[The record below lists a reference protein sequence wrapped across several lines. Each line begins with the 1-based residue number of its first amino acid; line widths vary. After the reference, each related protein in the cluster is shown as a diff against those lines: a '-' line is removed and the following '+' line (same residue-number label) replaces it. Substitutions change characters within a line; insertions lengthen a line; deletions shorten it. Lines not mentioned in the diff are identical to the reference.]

1 MTFKGSIAFGVA
13 CAVACVAEFASPLVV
28 QPGAG
33 SGIAAALAAVQ
44 PITEK
49 IRQKQAIIEATH
61 RKLQAS
67 RQKLH
72 AARFK
77 EQTISEQLGAVQSS
91 IARVRNNL
99 DDLASSIDQ
108 TQRRLT
114 VRRRQLAWAQASLDR
129 HRDALNHRLVDI
141 YEYGSATYLDVLLS
155 ATSFV
160 DFIER
165 WDFLRFIIRSD
176 GRLIADV
183 NQSAA
188 RYQKMVADL
197 STTQAA
203 LLREQQDQQRQQQQ
217 LGTLAD
223 ERRQL
228 LSLASLQRRS
238 IAQQVDE
245 LENLSAAE
253 EARLQELIRQRQREE
268 QAAALR
274 ARIAAIQARCMA
286 ARAAGLPCP
295 VEHWEGGPVQFMWP
309 VRGPITSPFGMRTDP
324 VTGRYQLH
332 SGIDIGADYG
342 VPIQAA
348 ADGVVLYA
356 GWYGGYG
363 NAIILDNTSGL
374 STLYAHCSAMY
385 VSVNQQVQR
394 GQVIGAV
401 GATGYATGPHLH
413 FEIRVNGVPVDPLSR
428 L

>member
-1 MTFKGSIAFGVA
+1 MNRPRLVAVGLALGLWLPAVSSISLGVFPA
-13 CAVACVAEFASPLVV
+13 ADRAHV
-28 QPGAG
+28 
-33 SGIAAALAAVQ
+33 AAAAAAV
-44 PITEK
+44 PISEK
-49 IRQKQAIIEATH
+49 IRQKQAIIEATR

-67 RQKLH
+67 RKKLH
-72 AARFK
+72 VARFK
-77 EQTISEQLGAVQSS
+77 EQTIADQLNTVQSS

-99 DDLASSIDQ
+99 DDLATSIDQ
-108 TQRRLT
+108 NQRRLA
-114 VRRRQLAWAQASLDR
+114 VRRQQLAWARASLDR

-141 YEYGSATYLDVLLS
+141 YEYGSASYLDVLLS

-176 GRLIADV
+176 ARLIADV
-183 NQSAA
+183 NQAA
-188 RYQKMVADL
+188 TRYQKMVADL

-203 LLREQQDQQRQQQQ
+203 LLREQQDQERQQQQ
-217 LGTLAD
+217 LGVLAD

-228 LSLASLQRRS
+228 LALAALQRRN

-245 LENLSAAE
+245 LENLSAAQ
-253 EARLQELIRQRQREE
+253 EARLQELIRQRQRQE
-268 QAAALR
+268 QEAAIR
-274 ARIAAIQARCMA
+274 ARIAAIQARRMA
-286 ARAAGLPCP
+286 AIAAGLPPP
-295 VEHWEGGPVQFMWP
+295 VEHWEGGRVQFMWP

-332 SGIDIGADYG
+332 SGVDIGVDYG

-348 ADGVVLYA
+348 ADGIVLFA

-363 NAIILDNTSGL
+363 NAIILDNTSGM

>member
-1 MTFKGSIAFGVA
+1 MTFKGSIAFCVA

-33 SGIAAALAAVQ
+33 SGSTALAAVQ

-141 YEYGSATYLDVLLS
+141 YEYGSASYLDVLLS

-165 WDFLRFIIRSD
+165 WDFLRFVIRSD
-176 GRLIADV
+176 ARLIADV
-183 NQSAA
+183 NQAA
-188 RYQKMVADL
+188 RRYQKMVADL
-197 STTQAA
+197 SATQAA
-203 LLREQQDQQRQQQQ
+203 LEREQQAQERQQ
-217 LGTLAD
+217 LGALAD

-228 LSLASLQRRS
+228 LARAASQRQA

>member
-1 MTFKGSIAFGVA
+1 MTFKGSIALCVA
-13 CAVACVAEFASPLVV
+13 CALACVAEFASPLVV

-33 SGIAAALAAVQ
+33 SGSTALAAVQ

-141 YEYGSATYLDVLLS
+141 YEYGSASYLDVLLS

-165 WDFLRFIIRSD
+165 WDFLRFVIRSD
-176 GRLIADV
+176 ARLIADV
-183 NQSAA
+183 NQAA
-188 RYQKMVADL
+188 RRYQKMVADL
-197 STTQAA
+197 SATQAA
-203 LLREQQDQQRQQQQ
+203 LEREQQAQERQQQQ
-217 LGTLAD
+217 LGALAD

-228 LSLASLQRRS
+228 LARAASQRQA

-253 EARLQELIRQRQREE
+253 EARLQELIRHRQLEE
-268 QAAALR
+268 RDAANR
-274 ARIAAIQARCMA
+274 ARIAAIQARCAA

-295 VEHWEGGPVQFMWP
+295 VEHLLGG
-309 VRGPITSPFGMRTDP
+309 
-324 VTGRYQLH
+324 
-332 SGIDIGADYG
+332 
-342 VPIQAA
+342 
-348 ADGVVLYA
+348 
-356 GWYGGYG
+356 
-363 NAIILDNTSGL
+363 
-374 STLYAHCSAMY
+374 
-385 VSVNQQVQR
+385 
-394 GQVIGAV
+394 
-401 GATGYATGPHLH
+401 
-413 FEIRVNGVPVDPLSR
+413 
-428 L
+428 

>member
-1 MTFKGSIAFGVA
+1 M
-13 CAVACVAEFASPLVV
+13 
-28 QPGAG
+28 
-33 SGIAAALAAVQ
+33 AAAAPQ

-49 IRQKQAIIEATH
+49 IRQKQAIIEATR
-61 RKLQAS
+61 RKLETS
-67 RQKLH
+67 RHQLH

-77 EQTISEQLGAVQSS
+77 EQTISDQLGAVQGS

-99 DDLASSIDQ
+99 GDLAVSIDQ
-108 TQRRLT
+108 NQRRLAL
-114 VRRRQLAWAQASLDR
+114 RRTQLTWAQASLDR
-129 HRDALNHRLVDI
+129 HRDALNRRLVDL

-176 GRLIADV
+176 ARLIADV
-183 NQSAA
+183 NQAA
-188 RYQKMVADL
+188 TRYQKMVAEL

-203 LLREQQDQQRQQQQ
+203 LLREQQDQERQQQQ
-217 LGTLAD
+217 LGVLAD

-228 LSLASLQRRS
+228 LTIAASQRRS
-238 IAQQVDE
+238 ISQQVDE

-253 EARLQELIRQRQREE
+253 EARLQELIRERQRED
-268 QAAALR
+268 QAAAMR
-274 ARIAAIQARCMA
+274 ARIAAIQARCVA
-286 ARAAGLPCP
+286 LRAAGLPCP
-295 VEHWEGGPVQFMWP
+295 VEQLGGPVQFMWP

-348 ADGVVLYA
+348 ADGIVLFA

-385 VSVNQQVQR
+385 VTVNQRVQR
-394 GQVIGAV
+394 GQVIGAI